1 MAIFRRAAGR
11 RCLVMYLG
19 HIHIQT
25 CTEGRELLAPRA
37 DRAGPGQR
45 RISGLETAPGIQRGK
60 HRVWRLR
67 PRLRDCP
74 KSARKLE
81 PRPLSASAPRH
92 PSRALHCAI
101 PCLGHDGIV
110 LAGAVTSRSRGP
122 SGPSGPSGPTAVLLP
137 LQHAGR
143 GPGRRRTQPRHAFIT
158 FYYSCFGREGSLLRF
173 SSRPYLALPRPAALR
188 VPLSPLLSEIVHI
201 GVSNARYRPA
211 WREGATR
218 GDARHE
224 GGRRTAAS
232 NTPHGEKATGDL
244 GAEVAVFTERADVKR
259 DPLRGDRGVSSTP
272 LSAAARPRGAE
283 GFYASL
289 DSQNP
294 L

>member
-1 MAIFRRAAGR
+1 MRPHGYLQEGRRTTLSCHVPGTYSYPDVHGGTRAVGPAGR
-11 RCLVMYLG
+11 QGGPRP
-19 HIHIQT
+19 
-25 CTEGRELLAPRA
+25 APYFGAGNSGDARA
-37 DRAGPGQR
+37 R
-45 RISGLETAPGIQRGK
+45 APGIQRGK
-60 HRVWRLR
+60 HRAWRLR

-74 KSARKLE
+74 KSARKME

-173 SSRPYLALPRPAALR
+173 SSMPYLALPRPAALR
-188 VPLSPLLSEIVHI
+188 VPLSPLLSEIVHRCEQREVSA
-201 GVSNARYRPA
+201 GV
-211 WREGATR
+211 EGG
-218 GDARHE
+218 GDA
-224 GGRRTAAS
+224 GRRAA
-232 NTPHGEKATGDL
+232 
-244 GAEVAVFTERADVKR
+244 
-259 DPLRGDRGVSSTP
+259 
-272 LSAAARPRGAE
+272 
-283 GFYASL
+283 
-289 DSQNP
+289 
-294 L
+294 